1 MTTSSDN
8 AVTQSASAPKPQT
21 ALIEPSFGTGEDLG
35 DESAAEPSET
45 GKTSAE
51 MIRQNIPM
59 GIALMLL
66 AILMYVSND
75 VMGKWLVSTYSV
87 GQVLLIRSLAGLA
100 LLTPSFWREGWRTIL
115 TPPDWRMN
123 LLRTALT
130 TAEVACFYWSVG
142 YLPLADLV
150 TFYMATPIFVT
161 ALAWPLLGERI
172 DLPRALAVLVGFG
185 GVVLAMRPT
194 SASFSLPALVAI
206 TGCMLFAL
214 IMLITRHL
222 RGTKGIVL
230 VSWQAGGALIFG
242 LVTAPLGWVPPTP
255 RDFILLGLL
264 GVVSTIA
271 HISVNRALKLAPAS
285 VVMPYQYSQI
295 IWAVLLGYLVFGD
308 WPDNTMLMGSGIIV
322 AAGLFIFFREQA
334 QAAKLRRAEA

>member
-1 MTTSSDN
+1 MPTSSD
-8 AVTQSASAPKPQT
+8 KPSTPTSISPRPHT
-21 ALIEPSFGTGEDLG
+21 ALMEPSFGTGEDLG
-35 DESAAEPSET
+35 EESGVEIS
-45 GKTSAE
+45 GSGVLSADSA
-51 MIRQNIPM
+51 RQNIPI

-66 AILMYVSND
+66 AIFMYVSND

-87 GQVLLIRSLAGLA
+87 GQVLLIRSIAGLI
-100 LLTPSFWREGWRTIL
+100 LLTPSLWREGWQTVL
-115 TPPDWRMN
+115 NPPDWRMN

-150 TFYMATPIFVT
+150 TFYMAAPIFVT

-172 DLPRALAVLVGFG
+172 DMPRAIAVLVGFG
-185 GVVLAMRPT
+185 GVVLAMRP
-194 SASFSLPALVAI
+194 SNASFSLPALVAI
-206 TGCMLFAL
+206 TGCFLFAL
-214 IMLITRHL
+214 IMIITRHL

-242 LVTAPLGWVPPTP
+242 LVTGPLGWVPPTS

-295 IWAVLLGYLVFGD
+295 IWAVLLGYLVFSD
-308 WPDNTMLMGSGIIV
+308 WPDNTMLTGSGIIV

-334 QAAKLRRAEA
+334 QAAKLRRAEV

>member
-1 MTTSSDN
+1 MPFRSGNRAPLATSFN
-8 AVTQSASAPKPQT
+8 RGP
-21 ALIEPSFGTGEDLG
+21 
-35 DESAAEPSET
+35 SAACIAIAR
-45 GKTSAE
+45 SAAFF
-51 MIRQNIPM
+51 
-59 GIALMLL
+59 GC
-66 AILMYVSND
+66 S
-75 VMGKWLVSTYSV
+75 S
-87 GQVLLIRSLAGLA
+87 LLIGEGPNHAM
-100 LLTPSFWREGWRTIL
+100 PS
-115 TPPDWRMN
+115 PAAY
-123 LLRTALT
+123 RTAEGGLEHLNLYRT
-130 TAEVACFYWSVG
+130 
-142 YLPLADLV
+142 
-150 TFYMATPIFVT
+150 
-161 ALAWPLLGERI
+161 R

-242 LVTAPLGWVPPTP
+242 LVTAPMGWVPPTP